1 MFLLCHCSF
10 YQFLCAL
17 KSSAPNMLIRDPS
30 QLQEMIAVAVVAV
43 VVEDLVAVVAVVL
56 EDFVAV
62 VVEDF
67 VDVDAGPDP
76 DEHKRD

>member
-10 YQFLCAL
+10 YQFLCGL
-17 KSSAPNMLIRDPS
+17 KSSAPKMLIRDPS
-30 QLQEMIAVAVVAV
+30 QLQEMIAVAVV
-43 VVEDLVAVVAVVL
+43 VEDFVAV
-56 EDFVAV
+56 VAV